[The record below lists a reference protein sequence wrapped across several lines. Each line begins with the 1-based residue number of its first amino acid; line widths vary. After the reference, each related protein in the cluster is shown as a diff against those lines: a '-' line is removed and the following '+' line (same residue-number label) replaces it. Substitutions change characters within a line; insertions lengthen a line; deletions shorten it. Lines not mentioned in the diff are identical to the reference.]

1 MWLKLGLAPAS
12 DEFLSQCEDKWAVVQ
27 HRQRISSQ
35 ICHARLFASCRA
47 VKAVSNTGKLFPN
60 KSQYEMFYPHKIGKG
75 KCWHNLLGSLQI
87 RQWVGACTL
96 RLLLGKSRCQ
106 AEKKGC
112 SEIVKVS
119 SWAAGFSAEQFHTS
133 TPKPSLLPFS
143 HPNFGLLDQISP
155 GIWVTGDLAS
165 VKFIYFFFH
174 PILLHWKSTHQG
186 TRSVYDQLWEISQD
200 LSTRPTSLEV
210 SR

>member
-12 DEFLSQCEDKWAVVQ
+12 DEFLYQCEDKWAVVQ

-75 KCWHNLLGSLQI
+75 KCWHDLLGSLQI

-106 AEKKGC
+106 AEKKGLFWN
-112 SEIVKVS
+112 SESQQLSGGFFGWAVS
-119 SWAAGFSAEQFHTS
+119 HIHTKTFSA
-133 TPKPSLLPFS
+133 
-143 HPNFGLLDQISP
+143 
-155 GIWVTGDLAS
+155 
-165 VKFIYFFFH
+165 
-174 PILLHWKSTHQG
+174 PIL
-186 TRSVYDQLWEISQD
+186 
-200 LSTRPTSLEV
+200 TS
-210 SR
+210 